1 MKLLIV
7 IGIVCLIYVNLAS
20 SEANIDGTKP
30 LEAEQNFLKLKRNF
44 KNKATDRLLK
54 LKDETEFAKL
64 MADEEEGSGDDDYE
78 DDEDYDEDEYDYDE
92 DEYDYEEGS
101 GDDDVLNFGED
112 DLLPISS
119 KEVNVPLEADDNDK
133 SDDFHFVEDKIN
145 HKKVSK
151 DDFLYEYYNDLLY
164 GNEDDEYLQELE
176 QDLGKD
182 FMNVDNTIV
191 EEDVIVTETT
201 ENGNGIVIRPAY
213 ISLMLASAL
222 VSFAL
227 FTLMFILCR
236 KSMLER
242 QQKQKSVPFIV
253 TSGSSSSRYSAKH
266 STPIVKNYQRVPTST
281 KEMMLKQQSNVEL
294 GITSD
299 TQKPLL
305 TWKKKKKIEELK
317 LRQKKSIFL
326 SCRQKSESE
335 LVCLFFPKYLIYKI
349 NLLFLL
355 EKKVSPTYVP
365 FEKVNQLKQKNLS
378 F

>member
-30 LEAEQNFLKLKRNF
+30 LEAEQNFLKLKNLKKNF

-64 MADEEEGSGDDDYE
+64 MADEEEGSGDDDDYE

-101 GDDDVLNFGED
+101 GEDVLNFD
-112 DLLPISS
+112 DLPITS

-151 DDFLYEYYNDLLY
+151 EDFLYEYYNDLLY

-182 FMNVDNTIV
+182 FMNVDNAIV
-191 EEDVIVTETT
+191 EEDVIVTETNT
-201 ENGNGIVIRPAY
+201 GNANGTVIRPAY

-242 QQKQKSVPFIV
+242 QQKQKSVPFVV

-281 KEMMLKQQSNVEL
+281 KEMMLKQQSTVEL

-305 TWKKKKKIEELK
+305 TWKKENRRTKIKAE
-317 LRQKKSIFL
+317 KKSIFNAD
-326 SCRQKSESE
+326 KSQRVN
-335 LVCLFFPKYLIYKI
+335 LFVCFFPKYLIYKI

-355 EKKVSPTYVP
+355 QS
-365 FEKVNQLKQKNLS
+365 
-378 F
+378 

>member
-1 MKLLIV
+1 M
-7 IGIVCLIYVNLAS
+7 G
-20 SEANIDGTKP
+20 
-30 LEAEQNFLKLKRNF
+30 
-44 KNKATDRLLK
+44 
-54 LKDETEFAKL
+54 
-64 MADEEEGSGDDDYE
+64 ADEEEGSGDDDDYE
-78 DDEDYDEDEYDYDE
+78 DDEDYDE

-119 KEVNVPLEADDNDK
+119 KEVNVPLEA
-133 SDDFHFVEDKIN
+133 DDFHFVEDKIN

-242 QQKQKSVPFIV
+242 QQKQKSVPFVV
-253 TSGSSSSRYSAKH
+253 TSGS
-266 STPIVKNYQRVPTST
+266 
-281 KEMMLKQQSNVEL
+281 
-294 GITSD
+294 
-299 TQKPLL
+299 
-305 TWKKKKKIEELK
+305 
-317 LRQKKSIFL
+317 
-326 SCRQKSESE
+326 
-335 LVCLFFPKYLIYKI
+335 
-349 NLLFLL
+349 
-355 EKKVSPTYVP
+355 
-365 FEKVNQLKQKNLS
+365 
-378 F
+378 

>member
-64 MADEEEGSGDDDYE
+64 MADEEEGSGDDDDYE

-242 QQKQKSVPFIV
+242 QQKQKSVPFVV

-305 TWKKKKKIEELK
+305 TWKKKIEELK
-317 LRQKKSIFL
+317 LRQKKKYFSFMPTKV
-326 SCRQKSESE
+326 REWT
-335 LVCLFFPKYLIYKI
+335 CLFVF
-349 NLLFLL
+349 
-355 EKKVSPTYVP
+355 S
-365 FEKVNQLKQKNLS
+365 
-378 F
+378 

>member
-30 LEAEQNFLKLKRNF
+30 LEAEQNFLKLKNLKKL
-44 KNKATDRLLK
+44 KNKADRLLQ

-64 MADEEEGSGDDDYE
+64 MADEEEGSGDDDDYF
-78 DDEDYDEDEYDYDE
+78 DDDDYDEDEYDYDE

-101 GDDDVLNFGED
+101 GDDMLNFDD
-112 DLLPISS
+112 DLLPITS

-151 DDFLYEYYNDLLY
+151 EDFLYEYYNDLNY
-164 GNEDDEYLQELE
+164 GIEDDEYLQELE

-182 FMNVDNTIV
+182 FINADNTIL
-191 EEDVIVTETT
+191 EEDVIVTET
-201 ENGNGIVIRPAY
+201 NAGNTMTGTVIRPAY

-242 QQKQKSVPFIV
+242 QQKQKSVPFVV

-281 KEMMLKQQSNVEL
+281 KEMMLKQQSTVEL

-305 TWKKKKKIEELK
+305 T
-317 LRQKKSIFL
+317 
-326 SCRQKSESE
+326 
-335 LVCLFFPKYLIYKI
+335 
-349 NLLFLL
+349 
-355 EKKVSPTYVP
+355 
-365 FEKVNQLKQKNLS
+365 
-378 F
+378 